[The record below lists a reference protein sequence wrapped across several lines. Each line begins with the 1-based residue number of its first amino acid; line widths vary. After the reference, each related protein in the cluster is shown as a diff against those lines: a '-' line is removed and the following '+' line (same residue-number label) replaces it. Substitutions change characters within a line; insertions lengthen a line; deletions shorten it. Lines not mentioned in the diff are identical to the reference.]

1 MSSESVDES
10 AANERR
16 LESLLSDI
24 DPTLLASL
32 KRDERRRRR
41 KLFLFTITGGLIMGS
56 AIAILLMTVLHA
68 GEVSPQDADRALG
81 LANEGWQLW
90 QTQKFKE
97 ARDKFKEAVKLDPKL
112 ANAWNGLGW
121 AQLNNGD
128 ADDAEKSFAK
138 CVELEKSNGAALN
151 GLGVIAYSR
160 RDYENAEKRWLAA
173 DAPAAWVG
181 LTRLYLLQGKYEDAE
196 KWGQKVLEQEPDN
209 QMIAGLIGAAKAK
222 MVTPELRAQLEPAAA
237 VQTGEAARG
246 WALFNRGQMN
256 QAKQAFE
263 AALKKNPKDGAA
275 RNGLAF
281 CLLNL
286 GKAKEAQPMF
296 EALLKDEPDAPGP
309 MNGLARC
316 LSAQGKRDEAIA
328 LWEKMQAKYPGPN
341 AATAGLAW
349 AYLEK
354 KEYAKA
360 IPLFEELLKATP
372 DDANLKQGLAKAK
385 SGLNQ

>member
-1 MSSESVDES
+1 MSSDSVKPQGDD
-10 AANERR
+10 ARR

-68 GEVSPQDADRALG
+68 GEVSPQDADRAMG

-97 ARDKFKEAVKLDPKL
+97 AGDKFKEAVKVDPKL

-121 AQLNNGD
+121 AQLNSGD
-128 ADDAEKSFAK
+128 ADEAEKAFTK
-138 CVELEKSNGAALN
+138 CVELEKSSGAALN
-151 GLGVIAYSR
+151 GLGLIAYNR
-160 RDYENAEKRWLAA
+160 RDYESAEKRWLAA
-173 DAPAAWVG
+173 VDAPAAWVG

-196 KWGQKVLEQEPDN
+196 KWGRKVLEQEPDN
-209 QMIAGLIGAAKAK
+209 QMIAALIGAAKAK
-222 MVTPELRAQLEPAAA
+222 MVTPELRAQLEPAEQSN
-237 VQTGEAARG
+237 QTARG

-256 QAKQAFE
+256 QARQAFE
-263 AALKKNPKDGAA
+263 AALKKNPKDGGA

-281 CLLNL
+281 ALLNL
-286 GKAKEAQPMF
+286 GKPKEAQPMF
-296 EALLKDEPDAPGP
+296 ESLLKDQPDAPGP

-316 LSAQGKRDEAIA
+316 LSAQGKTAEAIA

-360 IPLFEELLKATP
+360 IPYFEELLKATP
-372 DDANLKQGLAKAK
+372 DDASLKQGLAKAK
-385 SGLNQ
+385 AGGNP